1 MSAEDKHSFRVGIES
16 AINLHIALLFKY
28 LLSFMHEKVGC
39 VPNNI
44 FLKHERIPFKLELI
58 LPFGARCAK
67 IQPWFLS
74 GEDRENDN
82 H

>member
-1 MSAEDKHSFRVGIES
+1 MK
-16 AINLHIALLFKY
+16 
-28 LLSFMHEKVGC
+28 KVGF
-39 VPNNI
+39 I
-44 FLKHERIPFKLELI
+44 YDDMFLKHERRPFKLELI

>member
-1 MSAEDKHSFRVGIES
+1 MK
-16 AINLHIALLFKY
+16 
-28 LLSFMHEKVGC
+28 KVDC
-39 VPNNI
+39 VPDDI